1 MKLSDLAGV
10 FSRYFVVGFFV
21 PAFFGLAA
29 LSVLMTSTML
39 PDAFQAYSAAN
50 RLVIIGAVA
59 VPIGMLLQG
68 FLPALLNGLTQ
79 HRTGAD
85 FSRFVPAR
93 LYALMLKPETSEF
106 RRLKRLSVTN
116 RRSPGDALFQLR
128 TTMTAISK
136 LDQRYPPNEDDVLPT
151 RLGNTL
157 LATQEYAFTHWGLD
171 TWPMWSRLESFFSD
185 QEQQSLTDAKTE
197 VAFFVNSSIAGYLVG
212 ILLVVDEVWHTP
224 LTGVAVVAYAVPFVV
239 GYFMYRLSVGA
250 AIRWCERQ
258 RAAVDLHRIDLF
270 KKLGYDLPKTVRG
283 QYLLARALNRFVLY
297 RPADAPPPTV
307 VDEPLIGFAVSD
319 TCELQP
325 RTDVDALVIT
335 TEEWVPATSADR
347 VWLET
352 DCVLYGA
359 AFATLSG
366 HRVDPRSVVVDAS
379 GIARWCD
386 QG

>member
-116 RRSPGDALFQLR
+116 
-128 TTMTAISK
+128 
-136 LDQRYPPNEDDVLPT
+136 
-151 RLGNTL
+151 
-157 LATQEYAFTHWGLD
+157 
-171 TWPMWSRLESFFSD
+171 
-185 QEQQSLTDAKTE
+185 
-197 VAFFVNSSIAGYLVG
+197 
-212 ILLVVDEVWHTP
+212 
-224 LTGVAVVAYAVPFVV
+224 
-239 GYFMYRLSVGA
+239 
-250 AIRWCERQ
+250 
-258 RAAVDLHRIDLF
+258 
-270 KKLGYDLPKTVRG
+270 
-283 QYLLARALNRFVLY
+283 
-297 RPADAPPPTV
+297 
-307 VDEPLIGFAVSD
+307 
-319 TCELQP
+319 
-325 RTDVDALVIT
+325 
-335 TEEWVPATSADR
+335 
-347 VWLET
+347 
-352 DCVLYGA
+352 
-359 AFATLSG
+359 
-366 HRVDPRSVVVDAS
+366 
-379 GIARWCD
+379 
-386 QG
+386 